1 MNKKQVK
8 PKIASSDFLYNQG
21 STIKAVVHFTQQYAI
36 PVLSTV
42 LGMLLILLLVEY
54 RFFVAEADKMVSM
67 QQLYHAHLDEVKKA
81 LRRSRADEGCCDW
94 DDDQEQNNFP
104 PGARIF
110 SSDEED
116 PVLED
121 PFVVINRAPDYL
133 KESATAYFKEQQL
146 DSLMRALNMQEWLDY
161 TDALLS
167 ANRVEAASP
176 KKAGK
181 RRRAPRRQ
189 NSYRGVRMPRE
200 SIGIFSW
207 PVNRSQFWLSSPF
220 GPRKKVN
227 GVWGFH
233 YGIDMAAVRGTPVRA
248 AAAGV
253 VKEARYASGY
263 GNTIVIAHSP
273 VYKTRYAHLDAIY
286 VKQGQQVKKGDYIGD
301 VGDTGFVRKRGSD
314 ASHLHFEVY
323 ENGKQMNPLYYL
335 QS

>member
-1 MNKKQVK
+1 MM
-8 PKIASSDFLYNQG
+8 SL
-21 STIKAVVHFTQQYAI
+21 
-36 PVLSTV
+36 
-42 LGMLLILLLVEY
+42 
-54 RFFVAEADKMVSM
+54 

-81 LRRSRADEGCCDW
+81 LKRSRADEGCCDW
-94 DDDQEQNNFP
+94 EETEDQAIFP
-104 PGARIF
+104 QGSRVF
-110 SSDEED
+110 SSDDEE

-133 KESATAYFKEQQL
+133 KDSATAYFKEQQL

-161 TDALLS
+161 TDAILS
-167 ANRVEAASP
+167 AHRVEAAPS
-176 KKAGK
+176 KKTGK
-181 RRRAPRRQ
+181 SRRASR
-189 NSYRGVRMPRE
+189 SKKYRGVRMPRE
-200 SIGIFSW
+200 TSGIFAW

-248 AAAGV
+248 VAPGV

-286 VKQGQQVKKGDYIGD
+286 VKSGQQIKKGDYIGD

-323 ENGKQMNPLYYL
+323 ENGKQVNPLYYL
-335 QS
+335 QA